1 MTKTIKTTQTL
12 YLADNLNLMKDYI
25 TQGKKE
31 TVDLIYIDPPFNS
44 KRNYN
49 IVFNTESNAT
59 EQAFTDIW
67 SNVSYLDELEEI
79 NTINPNLYSFLK
91 NLESTG
97 LQKSMLSYLTAMG
110 IRLYYMRLLL
120 KDTGSIYY
128 HCDPTASHYIK
139 IVMDYVF
146 GHKNFKS
153 EITWQRTLAKSN
165 GKIYPSNTDVILF
178 YTKTDVFNFNPQ
190 YKSLSAGG
198 NKAYNKTDSKGRKYQ
213 LLPVSAPNSKIMTLD
228 YKGKTYKATSR
239 GFRWTQESFDA
250 KCKEFYKEWGEEFIT
265 VSKND
270 TFRYKKY
277 LKTSNGVLLDNLWT
291 FKDVPNIEGTSTERL
306 GYPTQ
311 KPEAL
316 LERIIKASSNP
327 SDLVMDFYNG
337 GGTTGAVCKKLDR
350 NYLGC
355 DINYRAIQITKNRLE
370 ALNSKLKKDLIIYGI
385 PASAT
390 ELKKMVKENILGT
403 NKNSRFDL
411 EEVTTRYYL
420 NDVVGNDIKVNDNS
434 IDGTFGF
441 EYEGK
446 KLKGLV
452 QVTSGSNKNHL
463 KAFCS
468 EIGKGTGDLGV
479 YICFKDDVTS
489 GFIQEVKS
497 YGKIGNVDKIQILT
511 FEDLI
516 DNNKQYDLPTN
527 KTN

>member
-1 MTKTIKTTQTL
+1 MSQQTL
-12 YLADNLNLMKDYI
+12 YLADNLKLMKDYLN
-25 TQGKKE
+25 QGKKE
-31 TVDLIYIDPPFNS
+31 IVDLIYIDPPFNS

-120 KDTGSIYY
+120 KDTGSIYV
-128 HCDPTASHYIK
+128 HCDDAIGHYLK
-139 IVMDYVF
+139 VVLDYIF
-146 GHKNFKS
+146 GVSNFKNHIS
-153 EITWQRTLAKSN
+153 WKRSNKNKSS
-165 GKIYPSNTDVILF
+165 KDKFPRNTDIIFF
-178 YTKTDVFNFNPQ
+178 YTKSSSATFNLQ
-190 YKSLSAGG
+190 YKSLTAAEKKKKFKYKDNVGAYSLQPIDNPGG
-198 NKAYNKTDSKGRKYQ
+198 GGSVFDYKDYPVPSNGYRCTLETMKKWDAEGLIHYPDSKTKQ
-213 LLPVSAPNSKIMTLD
+213 LKKKNYEKTN
-228 YKGKTYKATSR
+228 KGILIDDN
-239 GFRWTQESFDA
+239 W
-250 KCKEFYKEWGEEFIT
+250 EFFPIK
-265 VSKND
+265 SD
-270 TFRYKKY
+270 
-277 LKTSNGVLLDNLWT
+277 
-291 FKDVPNIEGTSTERL
+291 
-306 GYPTQ
+306 YPTQ
-311 KPEAL
+311 KPERL

-327 SDLVMDFYNG
+327 GDLVMDFYNG
-337 GGTTGAVCKKLDR
+337 GGTTGAVCSKLDR

-370 ALNSKLKKDLIIYGI
+370 NLGHVLKKDLIIYGI
-385 PASAT
+385 PSTAN
-390 ELKKMVKENILGT
+390 ELKKLVKENILGT

-420 NDVVGNDIKVNDNS
+420 NNVIGNDVKVGDNS

-441 EYEGK
+441 EYNGE

-463 KAFCS
+463 KSFCS

-479 YICFKDDVTS
+479 YICFEEDVTS
-489 GFIQEVKS
+489 GFIREVKG
-497 YGKIGNVDKIQILT
+497 YGKLGNVDRIQILT
-511 FEDLI
+511 FEQLI
-516 DNNKQYDLPTN
+516 DQNKQYDLPV
-527 KTN
+527 

>member
-1 MTKTIKTTQTL
+1 METKQVL
-12 YLADNLNLMKDYI
+12 FLADNLSLMKDYI
-25 TQGKKE
+25 KQGKE
-31 TVDLIYIDPPFNS
+31 SIVDLIYIDPPFNS

-49 IVFNTESNAT
+49 IVFSDSDAT

-79 NTINPNLYSFLK
+79 NSINPNLYSFLK

-110 IRLYYMRLLL
+110 IRLYYMRRLL

-146 GHKNFKS
+146 GIKNFRN
-153 EITWQRTLAKSN
+153 EIVWRYNTRTMVSNWYAK
-165 GKIYPSNTDVILF
+165 KHDIIFF
-178 YTKTDVFNFNPQ
+178 YTKSDSYTFNEHLIRVPHSED
-190 YKSLSAGG
+190 SL
-198 NKAYNKTDSKGRKYQ
+198 KQYNKVDENGRKYKAQ
-213 LLPVSAPNSKIMTLD
+213 SGGL
-228 YKGKTYKATSR
+228 KTYLNEDGQNCPSVWDIQILGSR
-239 GFRWTQESFDA
+239 S
-250 KCKEFYKEWGEEFIT
+250 
-265 VSKND
+265 
-270 TFRYKKY
+270 
-277 LKTSNGVLLDNLWT
+277 
-291 FKDVPNIEGTSTERL
+291 PERL

-316 LERIIKASSNP
+316 LERIIKASSNEG
-327 SDLVMDFYNG
+327 DLVMDFYNG
-337 GGTTGAVCKKLDR
+337 GGTTGAVCKKLNR
-350 NYLGC
+350 NYLGV
-355 DINYRAIQITKNRLE
+355 DINYRAIQISQERLTN
-370 ALNSKLKKDLIIYGI
+370 LGCVLKKDLVIYGI
-385 PASAT
+385 PRSSV
-390 ELKKMVKENILGT
+390 ELRKMVSDNILGT

-411 EEVTTRYYL
+411 EDVTVKYYL
-420 NDVVGNDIKVNDNS
+420 KDVIGNDVKVNDSS

-441 EYEGK
+441 DYQGK
-446 KLKGLV
+446 KMKGLV

-479 YICFKDDVTS
+479 YICFKSDVTD

-497 YGKIGNVDKIQILT
+497 YGKLGDVDKIQILT

-516 DNNKQYDLPTN
+516 DNKLQFKLP
-527 KTN
+527 K

>member
-1 MTKTIKTTQTL
+1 METKQVL
-12 YLADNLNLMKDYI
+12 FLADNLSLMKDYI
-25 TQGKKE
+25 KQGKE
-31 TVDLIYIDPPFNS
+31 SIVDLIYIDPPFNS

-49 IVFNTESNAT
+49 IVFSDSDAT

-79 NTINPNLYSFLK
+79 NSINPNLYSFLK

-110 IRLYYMRLLL
+110 IRLYYMRRLL

-146 GHKNFKS
+146 GIKNFRN
-153 EITWQRTLAKSN
+153 EIVWCYT
-165 GKIYPSNTDVILF
+165 GPSNSKSGFPKKHDTIF
-178 YTKTDVFNFNPQ
+178 RYTKTDNFIFNGDSIRIP
-190 YKSLSAGG
+190 YKKLNATIG
-198 NKAYNKTDSKGRKYQ
+198 KKG
-213 LLPVSAPNSKIMTLD
+213 IFTED
-228 YKGKTYKATSR
+228 YDRESYEEKGKVV
-239 GFRWTQESFDA
+239 ESFWTDISPV
-250 KCKEFYKEWGEEFIT
+250 GRL
-265 VSKND
+265 KNE
-270 TFRYKKY
+270 
-277 LKTSNGVLLDNLWT
+277 L
-291 FKDVPNIEGTSTERL
+291 L

-316 LERIIKASSNP
+316 LERIIKASSNEG
-327 SDLVMDFYNG
+327 DLVMDFYNG
-337 GGTTGAVCKKLDR
+337 GGTTGAVCKKLNR
-350 NYLGC
+350 NYLGV
-355 DINYRAIQITKNRLE
+355 DINYRAIQISQERLTN
-370 ALNSKLKKDLIIYGI
+370 LGCVLKKDLIIYGI
-385 PASAT
+385 PRSSV
-390 ELKKMVKENILGT
+390 ELRKMVSDNILGT

-411 EEVTTRYYL
+411 EDVTVKYYL
-420 NDVVGNDIKVNDNS
+420 KDVIGNDVKVNDSS

-441 EYEGK
+441 DYQGK
-446 KLKGLV
+446 KMKGLV

-479 YICFKDDVTS
+479 YICFKSDVTD

-497 YGKIGNVDKIQILT
+497 YGKLGDVDKIQILT

-516 DNNKQYDLPTN
+516 DNKLQFKLP
-527 KTN
+527 K

>member
-1 MTKTIKTTQTL
+1 MSQQTL
-12 YLADNLNLMKDYI
+12 YLADNLKLMKDYLN
-25 TQGKKE
+25 QGKKE
-31 TVDLIYIDPPFNS
+31 IVDLIYIDPPFNS

-146 GHKNFKS
+146 GHKNFRN
-153 EITWQRTLAKSN
+153 EIIWH
-165 GKIYPSNTDVILF
+165 YPSM
-178 YTKTDVFNFNPQ
+178 
-190 YKSLSAGG
+190 SA
-198 NKAYNKTDSKGRKYQ
+198 
-213 LLPVSAPNSKIMTLD
+213 
-228 YKGKTYKATSR
+228 
-239 GFRWTQESFDA
+239 A
-250 KCKEFYKEWGEEFIT
+250 KKHYPK
-265 VSKND
+265 KND
-270 TFRYKKY
+270 TILWYSKTKDYVFNGDAVREPYDEKTTKRYKNKVEFPGGY
-277 LKTSNGVLLDNLWT
+277 IAK
-291 FKDVPNIEGTSTERL
+291 PNKLGRLPYSMWQIPPIRNVSKERL

-327 SDLVMDFYNG
+327 GDLVMDFYNG
-337 GGTTGAVCKKLDR
+337 GGTTGAVCSKLDR

-370 ALNSKLKKDLIIYGI
+370 TLGHVLKKDLIIYGI
-385 PASAT
+385 PSTAN
-390 ELKKMVKENILGT
+390 ELKKLVKENILGT

-420 NDVVGNDIKVNDNS
+420 NNVIGNDVKVGDNS

-441 EYEGK
+441 EYNGE

-463 KAFCS
+463 KSFCS

-479 YICFKDDVTS
+479 YICFEEDVTS
-489 GFIQEVKS
+489 GFIREVKG
-497 YGKIGNVDKIQILT
+497 YGKLGNVDRIQILT
-511 FEDLI
+511 FEQLI
-516 DNNKQYDLPTN
+516 DQNKQYDLPV
-527 KTN
+527 

>member
-1 MTKTIKTTQTL
+1 MSKQVL
-12 YLADNLNLMKDYI
+12 YLADNLKLMKDYLD
-25 TQGKKE
+25 QGKKE
-31 TVDLIYIDPPFNS
+31 IVDLIYIDPPFNS

-146 GHKNFKS
+146 GHKNFRN
-153 EITWQRTLAKSN
+153 EIVWCYNGGGVPKNAFAK
-165 GKIYPSNTDVILF
+165 KHDVIMS
-178 YTKTDVFNFNPQ
+178 YSKTNNNTFHKQ
-190 YKSLSAGG
+190 Y
-198 NKAYNKTDSKGRKYQ
+198 R
-213 LLPVSAPNSKIMTLD
+213 P
-228 YKGKTYKATSR
+228 
-239 GFRWTQESFDA
+239 
-250 KCKEFYKEWGEEFIT
+250 YKEGTKSSSTYNANNKLDLERGSTMPDWWPDINT
-265 VSKND
+265 VTGFAPEK
-270 TFRYKKY
+270 
-277 LKTSNGVLLDNLWT
+277 
-291 FKDVPNIEGTSTERL
+291 L

-327 SDLVMDFYNG
+327 GDLVMDLYNG
-337 GGTTGAVCKKLDR
+337 GGTTGAVCKRLDR

-370 ALNSKLKKDLIIYGI
+370 DLGSVLKKDLVIYGI
-385 PASAT
+385 PATAK
-390 ELKKMVKENILGT
+390 ELKQMVKDNILGT

-420 NDVVGNDIKVNDNS
+420 DNVIGNDVKVGDNS

-441 EYEGK
+441 EYNGQ
-446 KLKGLV
+446 KLKGLI

-463 KAFCS
+463 KSFCS

-479 YICFKDDVTS
+479 YICFEEDVTS
-489 GFIQEVKS
+489 GFIREVKG
-497 YGKIGNVDKIQILT
+497 YGKLGNVDKIQILT
-511 FEDLI
+511 FEQLI
-516 DNNKQYDLPTN
+516 DQGKQYDLPV
-527 KTN
+527 